1 MKGFQVDNRDRGF
14 GLMCDA
20 IKPDEK
26 EGLKMKRVVFLLV
39 VAFVTGLLVTA
50 GTQTVRAQ
58 TIELKL
64 AHFMSPVHV
73 QHQKSFEPYAKK
85 VEELSGGKV
94 TVKVFPGGALGG
106 PTQLPDAV
114 KAGITDIAFIIPSY
128 TTGRFLRSSV
138 LDLPFMVGSAVHA
151 TKVLYDVYDKYLAED
166 FKEYK
171 VLWLYSCGPGQLH
184 SRATP
189 IGKLE
194 DLKGT
199 KMRAPSA
206 YMSKALQLMGAS
218 PVSMPIS
225 ELTVSL
231 QKGVM
236 DGMLTPFSALTD
248 FRCFELIKYIA
259 EVDFYVSPMAV
270 VMNKEKL
277 ASLPDSAKK
286 SLEEAAGRPWG
297 LHAAAVY
304 DEHDQKSAKEGAAK
318 HNIKITKVAGAEL
331 QKFKDSVK
339 VMEADW
345 VKDISQKGLPAKEI
359 LEAVRASAEKNK

>member
-1 MKGFQVDNRDRGF
+1 
-14 GLMCDA
+14 
-20 IKPDEK
+20 
-26 EGLKMKRVVFLLV
+26 MKRQVFFLV
-39 VAFVTGLLVTA
+39 VAAFLAGSFFTA
-50 GTQTVRAQ
+50 DTRAVRAQ

-73 QHQKSFEPYAKK
+73 QHQKSFEPFAKK
-85 VEELSGGKV
+85 VEELTGGKV
-94 TVKVFPGGALGG
+94 TVKVFPGSALGG

-128 TTGRFLRSSV
+128 TTGRFLRTSV
-138 LDLPFMVGSAVHA
+138 LDLPFVVGSAVHA

-184 SRATP
+184 SGTKAIT
-189 IGKLE
+189 KLE

-199 KMRAPSA
+199 KMRSPSA
-206 YMSKALQLMGAS
+206 YMSKALQLMGS
-218 PVSMPIS
+218 NPVSMPIS

-231 QKGVM
+231 QKGVI
-236 DGMLTPFSALTD
+236 DGMLTPFSALAD
-248 FRCFELIKYIA
+248 FRCFELVKYIA

-270 VMNKEKL
+270 VMNKEKF

-286 SLEEAAGRPWG
+286 ALEQAAGKQWG
-297 LHAAAVY
+297 LHAALAY
-304 DEHDQKSAKEGAAK
+304 DEHDQNSVKEGSSK
-318 HNIKITKVAGAEL
+318 HNIKIEKISGAEL

-345 VKDISQKGLPAKEI
+345 VKEISQKGLPAKEI
-359 LEAVRASAEKNK
+359 LEAVGASAKKNK